1 VPSRKTSPKGGNTDR
16 KPVRCTP
23 DYILNAIKAVETA
36 GSNVCAVEIT
46 TTGSIKINTGPRSSA
61 IAPRRTT
68 DASLTSGDTQP
79 KKKEA
84 E

>member
-1 VPSRKTSPKGGNTDR
+1 MDR
-16 KPVRCTP
+16 KPVRSTP
-23 DYILNAIKAVETA
+23 DDLLSAIKAVETA

-46 TTGSIKINTGPRSSA
+46 AGSIKINTGPRSSA
-61 IAPRRTT
+61 IAPVRTT

-79 KKKEA
+79 KKKQA